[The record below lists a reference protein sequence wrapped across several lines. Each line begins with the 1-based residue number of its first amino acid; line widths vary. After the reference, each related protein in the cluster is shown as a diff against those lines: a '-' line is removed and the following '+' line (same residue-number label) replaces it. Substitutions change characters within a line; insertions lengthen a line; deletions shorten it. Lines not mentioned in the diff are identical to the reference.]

1 MARAFRQAESD
12 VQQLLRDCEEVHTL
26 LRPSISC
33 EYFAM
38 RQGESH
44 LLGLLDRAEQIGKRA
59 LDLVNLH
66 DTVA

>member
-1 MARAFRQAESD
+1 
-12 VQQLLRDCEEVHTL
+12 
-26 LRPSISC
+26 
-33 EYFAM
+33 M